1 MSKVEKVIKY
11 IKGFL
16 VYLGGIK
23 WEHWPKMWQPNNLLL
38 LLFHL
43 LLLRHQILLAYF
55 IFLTGVK
62 SLFIYYVNLT

>member
-1 MSKVEKVIKY
+1 M
-11 IKGFL
+11 GQL
-16 VYLGGIK
+16 
-23 WEHWPKMWQPNNLLL
+23 NNLLL